1 MSCHKKSVVA
11 LDPGRWERQVPATTL
26 LPEVEH
32 GCPPAPFY
40 CRLTHPFAVGLEAI
54 AADAVQNQDD
64 WGIFREVAAPAV
76 VLPGLPPV
84 QSSNATVFALE
95 ELPPVAAFQ
104 HASSDRYPER
114 DMAEP
119 HGQLM
124 TAINILI
131 NGMERAYAS
140 ARVVF
145 MDKNGRKG
153 QADVSYRRR

>member
-1 MSCHKKSVVA
+1 MIAPESQDNRAPSLA
-11 LDPGRWERQVPATTL
+11 RGRLA
-26 LPEVEH
+26 
-32 GCPPAPFY
+32 
-40 CRLTHPFAVGLEAI
+40 HPFAVGLEAI